1 MMSGYTEQTTA
12 SRFGISEQPF
22 IEKPFAAGEL
32 LSAVQRVL
40 HGEKAAPA
48 A

>member
-12 SRFGISEQPF
+12 SRFGLAEQPF
-22 IEKPFAAGEL
+22 IEKPFAAADL
-32 LSAVQRVL
+32 LAAVQRVL
-40 HGEKAAPA
+40 HDEKAVPA